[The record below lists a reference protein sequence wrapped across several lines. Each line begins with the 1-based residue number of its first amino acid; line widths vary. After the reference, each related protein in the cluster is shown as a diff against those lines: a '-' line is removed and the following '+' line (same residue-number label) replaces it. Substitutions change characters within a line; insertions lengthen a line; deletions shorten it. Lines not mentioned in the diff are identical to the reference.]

1 MSDSKRTNLSL
12 PEVFAR
18 LFSSAPIVNLPEGPH
33 GSEGRKTTSVRFPH
47 DVHQWVHSQADH
59 MGISVQAFVATTM
72 KGVMHSTISPETTE
86 LDVMLMRFFM
96 LFRMHDIGTADIP
109 KFLLP
114 GSLNRSDLRYPDRI
128 LDGLHDEQITHLE
141 SIFGVTSGWLNGQSD
156 SIYTKRSFYRSMP
169 SILEE
174 LTRHTLITGKPFK
187 VIFLTEDGVELQ
199 ELRQNR
205 FNLDSRDSLYVHVVV
220 ALTKSINGVEVT
232 TFQVWD
238 SLRWD
243 YEPTR
248 LHAKALIYFCDKAQ
262 SSYISGRSFENDVLS
277 SIVSGYEF
285 VPKLT
290 GFKHH
295 WTLDELVWENER
307 NPELDELASVER
319 FFDKNGG
326 RDYLNA
332 LNPLYEIENREE
344 FLSGL
349 GEPRVRKR
357 IKEPG

>member
-1 MSDSKRTNLSL
+1 MSGSKRTNLSL

-18 LFSSAPIVNLPEGPH
+18 LFSSAPIVNLPEGSH
-33 GSEGRKTTSVRFPH
+33 DSEGRKTTSVRFPH
-47 DVHQWVHSQADH
+47 DVHQWIHSQADH

-72 KGVMHSTISPETTE
+72 KGVMHSTMSPETTE

-114 GSLNRSDLRYPDRI
+114 GSLRRPDLRYPDKV
-128 LDGLHDEQITHLE
+128 LDSLDDEQIAHLSE
-141 SIFGVTSGWLNGQSD
+141 IFGVTAEWLKGRSD
-156 SIYTKRSFYRSMP
+156 AIYKKRDFYKFLP
-169 SILEE
+169 SILGE
-174 LTRHTLITGKPFK
+174 LTCHQLKTGKDFR
-187 VIFLTEDGVELQ
+187 VIFLTEDGVELP

-205 FNLDSRDSLYVHVVV
+205 LNLNGRDSLYVHVIV
-220 ALTKSINGVEVT
+220 ALNKSVNGVEIT

-248 LHAKALIYFCDKAQ
+248 LHAKSLIYFCDKAR
-262 SSYISGRSFENDVLS
+262 SCFISGRSFKHEMLS
-277 SIVSGYEF
+277 SIVSGYGF

-290 GFKHH
+290 GLRDR
-295 WTLDELVWENER
+295 WTLDELVWGDER

-344 FLSGL
+344 FLSRL
-349 GEPRVRKR
+349 AEPRVRKR
-357 IKEPG
+357 I